1 MHFFISA
8 PGYRH
13 LTTQINLSGDKY
25 LWDDFAYAT
34 RDGLVGEVV
43 FVEGPEGRHAELKF
57 DFQLQQA
64 QGGADEQRSGRPRAL
79 QEA

>member
-1 MHFFISA
+1 MTVKISHTA
-8 PGYRH
+8 
-13 LTTQINLSGDKY
+13 
-25 LWDDFAYAT
+25 AYAT

-43 FVEGPEGRHAELKF
+43 FVEGEAGRHAELKF
-57 DFQLQQA
+57 GFQLQRA